1 MKPIILAS
9 QSPRRKELLEYA
21 GVAFTVDA
29 VGVEELIPEGMP
41 ADEVSEYLARL
52 KAEAAA
58 KKHPEAKVIGSD
70 TTVVLNGIVLGKPAD
85 QEDACRMLRM
95 LSGRTHVVYTGAAIA
110 EDGRTESF
118 TSATEVTF
126 YDLTEEEILAYVSTG
141 EPMDKAGAYGIQ
153 GQGFRLVKKINGD
166 YNTVVGLPLA
176 ELLRRL

>member
-9 QSPRRKELLEYA
+9 QSPRRKELLENA
-21 GVAFTVDA
+21 GVVFTVD
-29 VGVEELIPEGMP
+29 VPEVEEIIPEGMA
-41 ADEVSEYLARL
+41 ADEVSEYLACL

-58 KKHPEAKVIGSD
+58 KKHPEATVIGSD
-70 TTVVLNGIVLGKPAD
+70 TTVVLDGTVLGKPAD
-85 QEDACRMLRM
+85 KADACRMLRM
-95 LSGRTHVVYTGAAIA
+95 LSGRTHVVYTGAAIV
-110 EDGRTESF
+110 EDGWTESF

-126 YDLTEEEILAYVSTG
+126 YELTEEEIEAYAATG
-141 EPMDKAGAYGIQ
+141 EPLDKAGAYGIQ